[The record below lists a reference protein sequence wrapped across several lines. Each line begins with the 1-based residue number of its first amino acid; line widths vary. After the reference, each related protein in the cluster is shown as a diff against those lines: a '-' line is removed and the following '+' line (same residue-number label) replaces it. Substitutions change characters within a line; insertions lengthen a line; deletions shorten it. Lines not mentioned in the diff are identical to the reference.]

1 MACKKYLNVF
11 VISGLILCAVTG
23 AAFAQSDAARP
34 AVLKTPPAAM
44 QIDDEKTTAS
54 GISFDQALI
63 AAYQYNPTLT
73 AARAELRSVDEDY
86 AQAMSGYRPRLNGIA
101 DYTSSRDRGD
111 LTDTHADPKTLALE
125 VQQPLYRG
133 GTTQANVQSAYNRIK
148 AQRAILHATEQ
159 DVLLD
164 AVTAYMD
171 VVRDTELLKLNA
183 NNENV
188 LAAQLEA
195 ARKRFELGD
204 ITKTD
209 VSQSEARLANAR
221 ASRVTA
227 EGNLRASKARFER
240 VIGTAPEGRLGRPSY
255 TVNMPAS
262 VDDALAIAENKN
274 PDLHFARFS
283 AAAARYATRAVTGEL
298 LPQVDLTGSIGR
310 TYDPALRAD
319 DEIDSTVVGVRAT
332 VPLYTGGGVDSR
344 ARQARQIESQRRM
357 ELHRAERAVRQ
368 EVIDAWAAL
377 TAADAEM
384 TARQSQIA
392 AAKLALDG
400 VRIETD
406 YGSRTT
412 LDLLDAEQE
421 YLDAQTGYVI
431 AERNKIVAL
440 YRVMASVGEL
450 TAEGLGL
457 DVAAYDPTA
466 NFQKV
471 KNRWIGTRIDAPVD
485 E

>member
-1 MACKKYLNVF
+1 MACKKYLNAFVVSGFVF
-11 VISGLILCAVTG
+11 CAVTG
-23 AAFAQSDAARP
+23 AAFAQGDHPSP
-34 AVLKTPPAAM
+34 AMLNVPLAQIQTPERTEAF
-44 QIDDEKTTAS
+44 D
-54 GISFDQALI
+54 ISFDQALI

-73 AARAELRSVDEDY
+73 AARAELRSVDETY
-86 AQAMSGYRPRLNGIA
+86 AQAKAGYRPRLNGIA

-111 LTDTHADPKTLALE
+111 VFDTHADAKTLAIEL
-125 VQQPLYRG
+125 QQPLYRG
-133 GTTQANVQSAYNRIK
+133 GSTQANVRSSHNRIK
-148 AQRAILHATEQ
+148 AQRAVLHATEQ

-164 AVTAYMD
+164 AVTVYMD
-171 VVRDTELLKLNA
+171 VVRDAELLKLNA

-188 LAAQLEA
+188 LARQLDA

-221 ASRVTA
+221 ASRITA

-240 VIGTAPEGRLGRPSY
+240 VIGTAPAGALGRPVY

-283 AAAARYATRAVTGEL
+283 TTAAKYATRSVTGEL
-298 LPQVDLTGSIGR
+298 LPQVDFTGSIGR
-310 TYDPALRAD
+310 TYDPALRTD

-384 TARQSQIA
+384 TARKSQID

-421 YLDAQTGYVI
+421 YLDAQTSYVI

-440 YRVMASVGEL
+440 YRVMASIGEL
-450 TAEGLGL
+450 TAEDLGL
-457 DVAAYDPTA
+457 DVAVYDPKA

-471 KNRWIGTRIDAPVD
+471 KNRWIGTRID

>member
-11 VISGLILCAVTG
+11 VISGMILCAVTG
-23 AAFAQSDAARP
+23 AAMADTETKRPPLLTGTAVQMASRPEMQAQ
-34 AVLKTPPAAM
+34 TN
-44 QIDDEKTTAS
+44 AS
-54 GISFDQALI
+54 GISFSQALI
-63 AAYQYNPTLT
+63 AAYQYNPALT
-73 AARAELRSVDEDY
+73 AARAELRGVDERY
-86 AQAMSGYRPRLNGIA
+86 AQAMSGYRPRVNGIA

-111 LTDTHADPKTLALE
+111 AIDTHADSKTLALE
-125 VQQPLYRG
+125 LQQPLYRG
-133 GTTQANVQSAYNRIK
+133 GSTQANVKSSHNQIK

-164 AVTAYMD
+164 AVTVYMD
-171 VVRDTELLKLNA
+171 VVRDAELLKLNT

-188 LAAQLEA
+188 LSAQLNA

-209 VSQSEARLANAR
+209 VSQSEARLASST

-240 VIGTAPEGRLGRPSY
+240 VVGIAPDGALGRPVY

-262 VDDALAIAENKN
+262 LDDALAIAENKN
-274 PDLHFARFS
+274 PDLHAARFS
-283 AAAARYATRAVTGEL
+283 STAAKFATRSVTGEL

-310 TYDPALRAD
+310 TYDPALRVD
-319 DEIDSTVVGVRAT
+319 DEIDSTTVAVRAT
-332 VPLYTGGGVDSR
+332 VPLYTGGAVDSR
-344 ARQARQIESQRRM
+344 ARQARQVESQRRM

-368 EVIDAWAAL
+368 EVIDSWTAL

-384 TARQSQIA
+384 VARKSQID

-421 YLDAQTGYVI
+421 YLDAQTSYVI

-440 YRVMASVGEL
+440 YRVMAAIGEM
-450 TAEGLGL
+450 TAEDLGL
-457 DVAAYDPTA
+457 DVAAYDPAA

-471 KNRWIGTRIDAPVD
+471 KNRWIGTQIDD
-485 E
+485 

>member
-1 MACKKYLNVF
+1 MAYKKYLNGF
-11 VISGLILCAVTG
+11 VISGFVLCAVSG
-23 AAFAQSDAARP
+23 AAFAQSDTANP
-34 AVLKTPPAAM
+34 ALVKAPAAYAM
-44 QIDDEKTTAS
+44 LQESTGKTEVS
-54 GISFDQALI
+54 DISFDQALS
-63 AAYQYNPTLT
+63 AAYQYNPALT
-73 AARAELRSVDEDY
+73 AARAELRSVDETY

-101 DYTSSRDRGD
+101 DYTSSHDRGD
-111 LTDTHADPKTLALE
+111 VIDTHSDSKTLALE
-125 VQQPLYRG
+125 LQQPLYRG
-133 GTTQANVQSAYNRIK
+133 GSTRANVKSSYDRIK
-148 AQRAILHATEQ
+148 AQRSVLHATEQ

-164 AVTAYMD
+164 AVTVYMD
-171 VVRDTELLKLNA
+171 VVRDAELLKLNS

-188 LAAQLEA
+188 LIKQLDA

-240 VIGTAPEGRLGRPSY
+240 VVGASPEGTLGRPIY
-255 TVNMPAS
+255 VLNMPAN
-262 VDDALAIAENKN
+262 VEDALVIAENKN
-274 PDLHFARFS
+274 PDLRFARFATT
-283 AAAARYATRAVTGEL
+283 AAKHATRSVTGEL
-298 LPQVDLTGSIGR
+298 LPQVDLTGSVGR
-310 TYDPALRAD
+310 TYDPALRVD
-319 DEIDSTVVGVRAT
+319 DEIDSTTIGVRAT

-344 ARQARQIESQRRM
+344 ARQARQVESQRRM

-377 TAADAEM
+377 TATDAEM
-384 TARQSQIA
+384 VSRKSQIEA
-392 AAKLALDG
+392 SKMALDG

-421 YLDAQTGYVI
+421 YLDAQTSYVI

-440 YRVMASVGEL
+440 YRVMAAIGEL
-450 TAEGLGL
+450 TAEDLGL
-457 DVAAYDPTA
+457 DVAAYDPKV

-471 KNRWIGTRIDAPVD
+471 KNRWIGTHID

>member
-1 MACKKYLNVF
+1 MVCKKYLNVF
-11 VISGLILCAVTG
+11 VISGFILCATTG
-23 AAFAQSDAARP
+23 AIAADNTLQRP
-34 AVLKTPPAAM
+34 SFL
-44 QIDDEKTTAS
+44 TTAAPPMAPQQES
-54 GISFDQALI
+54 TVKTGASSISFDQSLI

-73 AARAELRSVDEDY
+73 AARAELRSVDERY
-86 AQAMSGYRPRLNGIA
+86 AQAKSGYRPRLNGIA
-101 DYTSSRDRGD
+101 DYTSSNDRGD
-111 LTDTHADPKTLALE
+111 VFDTHSDSKTLALE

-133 GTTQANVQSAYNRIK
+133 GSTDANVKSSHSQIQ
-148 AQRAILHATEQ
+148 AQRAILHAVEQ

-164 AVTAYMD
+164 AVTVYMD
-171 VVRDTELLKLNA
+171 VVRDAELLKLNT
-183 NNENV
+183 NNESV
-188 LAAQLEA
+188 LGAQLDA

-209 VSQSEARLANAR
+209 VSQSEARLANAT
-221 ASRVTA
+221 AGRVTA
-227 EGNLRASKARFER
+227 AGNLRASKARFER
-240 VIGTAPEGRLGRPSY
+240 VVGIVPDGVLGRPVY
-255 TVNMPAS
+255 TLNMPAS
-262 VDDALAIAENKN
+262 VEDALAIAENKN
-274 PDLHFARFS
+274 PDLHAVRFS
-283 AAAARYATRAVTGEL
+283 TKAAKFATRSVTGEL

-310 TYDPALRAD
+310 TYDPALRVD
-319 DEIDSTVVGVRAT
+319 DEIDSTTVGVRAT
-332 VPLYTGGGVDSR
+332 MPFYTGGAVDSR

-368 EVIDAWAAL
+368 GVIDAWTAL

-384 TARQSQIA
+384 VARKSQIE

-421 YLDAQTGYVI
+421 YLDAQTGYVT

-440 YRVMASVGEL
+440 YRVMAAIGEL
-450 TAEGLGL
+450 TAADLGL
-457 DVAAYDPTA
+457 DVAIYDPRA

-471 KNRWIGTRIDAPVD
+471 KDRWIGTQID

>member
-11 VISGLILCAVTG
+11 VISGLIFCAVTG
-23 AAFAQSDAARP
+23 AALADSNAKRP
-34 AVLKTPPAAM
+34 AFLTSTVPPAATAS
-44 QIDDEKTTAS
+44 ETSYKTDAS
-54 GISFDQALI
+54 GISFSQALI
-63 AAYQYNPTLT
+63 AAYQYNPSLT
-73 AARAELRSVDEDY
+73 AARAELRSVDERY

-101 DYTSSRDRGD
+101 DYTSSHDRGD
-111 LTDTHADPKTLALE
+111 TIDTHADSKTLALE
-125 VQQPLYRG
+125 LQQPLYRG
-133 GTTQANVQSAYNRIK
+133 GSTQANVKSSHNQIK
-148 AQRAILHATEQ
+148 AQRAILHAIEQ
-159 DVLLD
+159 DTLLD
-164 AVTAYMD
+164 AVTVYMD
-171 VVRDTELLKLNA
+171 VVRDTELLKLNT

-188 LAAQLEA
+188 LSAQLDA

-209 VSQSEARLANAR
+209 VSQSEARLASSTAG
-221 ASRVTA
+221 RVTA

-240 VIGTAPEGRLGRPSY
+240 VVGVAPEGSLGRPVY
-255 TVNMPAS
+255 TLNMPAG

-274 PDLHFARFS
+274 PDLHAARFS
-283 AAAARYATRAVTGEL
+283 TNAAKFATRSVTGEL

-310 TYDPALRAD
+310 TYDPALRTD
-319 DEIDSTVVGVRAT
+319 DEIDSTTVGVRAT

-344 ARQARQIESQRRM
+344 ARQARQVESQRRM

-368 EVIDAWAAL
+368 GVIDAWTAL
-377 TAADAEM
+377 TATDAEM
-384 TARQSQIA
+384 IARKSQID

-421 YLDAQTGYVI
+421 YLDAQTSYVI

-440 YRVMASVGEL
+440 YRVMASIGEL
-450 TAEGLGL
+450 TAFDLGL
-457 DVAAYDPTA
+457 DVASYDPTD

-471 KNRWIGTRIDAPVD
+471 KNRWIGTQID

>member
-1 MACKKYLNVF
+1 MAYKEYLNAF
-11 VISGLILCAVTG
+11 IISGFVFCAVTG
-23 AAFAQSDAARP
+23 SAFAQGDSAKP
-34 AVLKTPPAAM
+34 AVGDAPTVYAAPK
-44 QIDDEKTTAS
+44 DVNVEKTEAS
-54 GISFDQALI
+54 GISFGQALM
-63 AAYQYNPTLT
+63 AAYQYNPTLA
-73 AARAELRSVDEDY
+73 AARAELRSVDETY

-101 DYTSSRDRGD
+101 DYTSSHDRGD
-111 LTDTHADPKTLALE
+111 VTDIHSDSKTLELE
-125 VQQPLYRG
+125 LQQPLYRG
-133 GTTQANVQSAYNRIK
+133 GSTQANVKSSHNKIK
-148 AQRAILHATEQ
+148 AQRSALHATEQ

-164 AVTAYMD
+164 AVTVYMD

-188 LAAQLEA
+188 LARQLDA
-195 ARKRFELGD
+195 ARERFDLGD

-209 VSQSEARLANAR
+209 VSQSEARLANAL

-227 EGNLRASKARFER
+227 EGNLRSSKARFER
-240 VIGTAPEGRLGRPSY
+240 VIGMEPEGVLGRPPS
-255 TVNMPAS
+255 TINIPVS
-262 VDDALAIAENKN
+262 VDDALVVAENKN

-283 AAAARYATRAVTGEL
+283 TTAAKYDIRSVTGEL

-310 TYDPALRAD
+310 TYDPALRTD
-319 DEIDSTVVGVRAT
+319 DEIDSTTVGVRAT

-344 ARQARQIESQRRM
+344 ARQARQVESQRRM

-377 TAADAEM
+377 STADAEM
-384 TARQSQIA
+384 VARKSQIEA
-392 AAKLALDG
+392 SKLALDG
-400 VRIETD
+400 VRIERD

-421 YLDAQTGYVI
+421 YLDAQTSYVI

-440 YRVMASVGEL
+440 YRVMAAIGEL
-450 TAEGLGL
+450 TAEDLGL
-457 DVAAYDPTA
+457 NVADYDPKG

-471 KNRWIGTRIDAPVD
+471 KNRWIGTHID